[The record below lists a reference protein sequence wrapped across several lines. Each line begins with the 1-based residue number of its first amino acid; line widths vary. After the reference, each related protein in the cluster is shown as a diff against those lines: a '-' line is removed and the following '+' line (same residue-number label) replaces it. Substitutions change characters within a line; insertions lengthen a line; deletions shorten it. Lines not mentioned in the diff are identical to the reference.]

1 MLHLN
6 DCEKSGMEALFYK
19 MILLFGA
26 VAVLTYFYRF
36 GYA

>member
-6 DCEKSGMEALFYK
+6 DREKSGTEALFYK
-19 MILLFGA
+19 MILLSGA